1 MNEEK
6 RQFIKQLC
14 NEEGVIGA
22 LAIDQRGAL
31 KKMITKFKG
40 SEAEDAE
47 IVEIRIIDFTRP
59 RIWLAR
65 SRSAHGQCRFATRL

>member
-22 LAIDQRGAL
+22 LAIDQRGL
-31 KKMITKFKG
+31 
-40 SEAEDAE
+40 EEDDHE
-47 IVEIRIIDFTRP
+47 IQGKR
-59 RIWLAR
+59 
-65 SRSAHGQCRFATRL
+65 C